1 MSRTVFRNSNGLDE
15 MILATDNINE
25 LVMQLWITIC
35 HLEKLDDENNG
46 SNGQDVSMKINII
59 KHYVDDLISEML

>member
-1 MSRTVFRNSNGLDE
+1 
-15 MILATDNINE
+15 MILATDDMNE
-25 LVMQLWITIC
+25 LIMQLWITVC
-35 HLEKLDDENNG
+35 HLENLNNENNG